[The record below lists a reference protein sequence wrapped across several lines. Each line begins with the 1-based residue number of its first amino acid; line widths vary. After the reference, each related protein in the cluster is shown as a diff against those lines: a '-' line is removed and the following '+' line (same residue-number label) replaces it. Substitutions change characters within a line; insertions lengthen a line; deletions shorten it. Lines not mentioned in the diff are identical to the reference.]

1 MKVTCARGRPR
12 GPGWFPHNRPAP
24 RSNGVSVSSPGVGGA
39 ATHPDGAR
47 IGAAPAREV
56 PLRPPLPVSS
66 QGRGLASRLVR
77 SGPVGI
83 LTVAAALVS
92 AYRLGSSPMWSDEV
106 ASVSISVQH
115 GHALW
120 SAVASDGGSMSA
132 YYLLLHTLFLV
143 GMGQSPVPVRLASVV
158 AFVATVPFLYGLV
171 RRCWGSQVAVVA
183 TAIVVTNRMV
193 ITKAQEA
200 RGYALGLLLVVV
212 AAWLLTIA
220 VERISTPRLVAWAV
234 VSALACYSLLLSPLF
249 AVAQFLSLGTLRRRG
264 GLVRAAVIAA
274 VAAALAVVP
283 LALMALNRGT
293 AQIDWIAPLS
303 TGAVKGFLYGLV
315 VPWFP
320 TWLRWLMLVV
330 IVVGVVRAVLEAAR
344 SEAGS
349 LERWQRV
356 LWLSWAGFP
365 LAGLLAISS
374 QASLLQSDYLI
385 ASVPAFAVLATL
397 GITTVAKWAAA
408 RAGEVIEKVRAGRS
422 SPERRVLFAGSV
434 LVAVVAALVVVNP
447 LVRSWGRYGAVIE
460 NGPGVT
466 RLVVSLARPGDA
478 IIFDQP
484 AQRMI
489 FNYYLLAHFDK
500 AGRLPL
506 LPVPVWPADAWG
518 SQLPYAADHRLP
530 TPAAIAALDGRFTR
544 IWVVDGGWAPLKRY
558 LAQSR
563 VMLATLHR
571 GYPVAGEADLKG
583 VKVLLFS
590 TSGPLPPGMHAWAGG
605 T

>member
-1 MKVTCARGRPR
+1 M
-12 GPGWFPHNRPAP
+12 PAP
-24 RSNGVSVSSPGVGGA
+24 P
-39 ATHPDGAR
+39 
-47 IGAAPAREV
+47 
-56 PLRPPLPVSS
+56 
-66 QGRGLASRLVR
+66 QGRGFAPQLVR
-77 SGPVGI
+77 WAPVGI
-83 LTVAAALVS
+83 LTVVAVLLS

-132 YYLLLHTLFLV
+132 YYLLLHTLFLA

-158 AFVATVPFLYGLV
+158 AVVATVPFLYGLV
-171 RRCWGSQVAVVA
+171 RRCWGAQVAFVA
-183 TAIVVTNRMV
+183 TAIVITNRTV

-200 RGYALGLLLVVV
+200 RGYALGLFLVVV
-212 AAWLLTIA
+212 AAWLLAIA
-220 VERISTPRLVAWAV
+220 VERLTTSRLLAWAA

-249 AVAQFLSLGTLRRRG
+249 AVSQFWSLGTLRRRS

-274 VAAALAVVP
+274 VVAAVLVVP
-283 LALMALNRGT
+283 LGLMALHRGT

-330 IVVGVVRAVLEAAR
+330 IVVGGVRAALDAFHA
-344 SEAGS
+344 EAGS

-356 LWLSWAGFP
+356 LWLSWAVFP
-365 LAGLLAISS
+365 LGGLLAIS
-374 QASLLQSDYLI
+374 AEVSLLQSDYLI
-385 ASVPAFAVLATL
+385 ASVPAFAVLATV
-397 GITTVAKWAAA
+397 GITTVATWASSGAE
-408 RAGEVIEKVRAGRS
+408 EVIEKVRAGPS
-422 SPERRVLFAGSV
+422 SQARRAPFAAAV
-434 LVAVVAALVVVNP
+434 LVAVIAAFVVVNP

-489 FNYYLLAHFDK
+489 FNYYLLADFDK

-518 SQLPYAADHRLP
+518 SQLPYAADHKLP
-530 TPAAIAALDGRFTR
+530 TSAAIAALGGRFTR
-544 IWVVDGGWAPLKRY
+544 VLVVDGGWAPLKGY

-563 VMLATLHR
+563 GMLATLHR
-571 GYPVAGEADLKG
+571 EYPVAGEVDLKG
-583 VKVLLFS
+583 VKVLAFS
-590 TSGPLPPGMHAWAGG
+590 TFGPLPPGMHAWAGG